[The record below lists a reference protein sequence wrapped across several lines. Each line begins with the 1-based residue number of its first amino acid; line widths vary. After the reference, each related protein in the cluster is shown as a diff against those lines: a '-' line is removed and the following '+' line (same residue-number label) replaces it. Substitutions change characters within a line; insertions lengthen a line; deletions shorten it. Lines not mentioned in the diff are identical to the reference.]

1 MNVPGDLELDIRE
14 LCARVLREY
23 EEVIAQVIQRPVPA
37 RAVEP
42 GPGVGALAIDGTL
55 PSEPA

>member
-1 MNVPGDLELDIRE
+1 MSDPSNLEVDMRE
-14 LCARVLREY
+14 FCARVLQEY
-23 EEVIAQVIQRPVPA
+23 EEVIAQIIQRPVP
-37 RAVEP
+37 RSCIEQ